1 MSDNFKFR
9 NVKSGY
15 AEIYF
20 TKKDILTVVEKKRI
34 VESLDL
40 ENDAF
45 NYTDLNYTDRWFAY
59 VHNGYS
65 KNRDPYD
72 YRNMNRM
79 YIKIGRNTGYDTRKE
94 AIAALEDYVSNI
106 LD

>member
-9 NVKSGY
+9 NVNSGY

-20 TKKDILTVVEKKRI
+20 TKKDILAIVEKKRI
-34 VESLDL
+34 VESMDL
-40 ENDAF
+40 ENDEF
-45 NYTDLNYTDRWFAY
+45 NYTERWFAY

-65 KNRDPYD
+65 KNRNPYD
-72 YRNMNRM
+72 SHHMNRT

>member
-1 MSDNFKFR
+1 MSDDFKFR

-20 TKKDILTVVEKKRI
+20 TKKDILTVVEKKR
-34 VESLDL
+34 VVKSMDL
-40 ENDAF
+40 ENDEF
-45 NYTDLNYTDRWFAY
+45 KYTDRWFAY
-59 VHNGYS
+59 VKKRNPYA
-65 KNRDPYD
+65 PYD
-72 YRNMNRM
+72 YQHINRT

>member
-1 MSDNFKFR
+1 MSNNFKFR
-9 NVKSGY
+9 NVNSGY

-34 VESLDL
+34 VESTDL
-40 ENDAF
+40 ERDEF
-45 NYTDLNYTDRWFAY
+45 NYTDRWFAY

-65 KNRDPYD
+65 KNRNPYD
-72 YRNMNRM
+72 SYNMNRT

>member
-1 MSDNFKFR
+1 MSNDFKFC
-9 NVKSGY
+9 NVQSGY

-20 TKKDILTVVEKKRI
+20 SKKDILTVVEKKRI
-34 VESLDL
+34 VESMDL
-40 ENDAF
+40 ENDEF
-45 NYTDLNYTDRWFAY
+45 NYTDRWFAY

-72 YRNMNRM
+72 SHRMNRT